1 MEIARETARKSDEV
15 SEVLPSDCRK
25 HVQACACLVKS
36 LDALAS
42 ELAGS
47 AAAAS
52 SVDGEAMHGKVRGIR
67 DEAEALARQTATL
80 LLLAE
85 EPLVPQNVDDGLLS
99 LSLSPS
105 LICAPL
111 VSLWS
116 FSDTRA
122 RQVHRERGSARGR
135 RRHSAVSE
143 APSLPGF
150 TVAIDGCVGV

>member
-1 MEIARETARKSDEV
+1 MEIARETARTSDDV

-25 HVQACACLVKS
+25 HVRALSCLVTS

-42 ELAGS
+42 ELAGA

-52 SVDGEAMHGKVRGIR
+52 SVDSEAMHGKVRGIR

-80 LLLAE
+80 LLLTE
-85 EPLVPQNVDDGLLS
+85 EPLVPQNVDEGLFS

-105 LICAPL
+105 RTCAPL

-116 FSDTRA
+116 LPDARA
-122 RQVHRERGSARGR
+122 RHVHRERGGAR
-135 RRHSAVSE
+135 RRRAHSAVADAAS
-143 APSLPGF
+143 P
-150 TVAIDGCVGV
+150 